1 MSVARVRAVSIM
13 GATGSIG
20 RSALQVIEAANRA
33 GPEDR
38 PAFRLVA
45 LSAFQDVEGL
55 AALARQFRPDVVVIG
70 DETRLPDLCDA
81 LEGTG
86 LPCAGGE
93 AAVCEAATRP
103 CDRLLAAISGAAG
116 LASTLSAVRQG
127 TSVALANK
135 ESIVCAG
142 ALILAEARRSGA
154 QILPVDSEHN
164 AIFQVLQDKRHVEKL
179 TITASG
185 GPFREH
191 SLEAMAH
198 ATPAQARAHPN
209 WDMGIKNSIDSA
221 TLMNKALE
229 FIEAAYLFG
238 LPAEQID
245 VLVHPQSIVHGMAHY
260 VDGSVLAQLGAPDM
274 RTPIAHALAWPDR
287 VETEVTR
294 LDLATLSRLDFQPV
308 DAMRFPAVEY
318 AREASRLGH
327 AAATLLN
334 GANEAA
340 VAAFIAGECGFLDIS
355 WVVGELL
362 QQFPSM
368 DFAGMSC
375 ESLEEIAYLDSRARE
390 LAGGLLK
397 ARAGTDRRTTV

>member
-1 MSVARVRAVSIM
+1 MNVARVRNISIM

-20 RSALQVIEAANRA
+20 RSALQVIGAANRA
-33 GPEDR
+33 APGDDPV
-38 PAFRLVA
+38 FRLVA
-45 LSAFQDVEGL
+45 LSAYRDVEGL
-55 AALARQFRPDVVVIG
+55 AALARRFHPEIAVIG
-70 DETRLPDLCDA
+70 DETCLPALRDA
-81 LEGTG
+81 LEGSG
-86 LPCAGGE
+86 IVCAGGE
-93 AAVCEAATRP
+93 AAVAESATRP

-116 LASTLSAVRQG
+116 LASTLAAVRQG

-142 ALILAEARRSGA
+142 ALILAEAKRSGA

-191 SLEAMAH
+191 QLEEMAH
-198 ATPAQARAHPN
+198 ATPEQAKAHPN

-229 FIEAAYLFG
+229 FIEAAYLFD
-238 LPAEQID
+238 LPADRID
-245 VLVHPQSIVHGMAHY
+245 VLVHPQSIIHGMAHY

-274 RTPIAHALAWPDR
+274 RTPIAHALAFPER
-287 VETEVTR
+287 VETEVAR
-294 LDLATLSRLDFQPV
+294 LDLAALSRLDFQPV
-308 DAMRFPAVEY
+308 DAVRFPAVDY
-318 AREASRLGH
+318 AREASRLGN

-368 DFAGMSC
+368 NFAGMSC

-390 LAGGLLK
+390 LAGGLLR
-397 ARAGTDRRTTV
+397 ARAGTDRRKTV

>member
-1 MSVARVRAVSIM
+1 MAPTRDISIM

-33 GPEDR
+33 APPDA

-45 LSAFQDVEGL
+45 LSAHTDVEGL
-55 AALARQFRPDVVVIG
+55 AKLARQFRPGMAVIG
-70 DETRLPDLCDA
+70 DASRAPA
-81 LEGTG
+81 LREALDGSG
-86 LPCAGGE
+86 IESAGGE
-93 AAVCEAATRP
+93 AAVVESATRP
-103 CDRLLAAISGAAG
+103 CDKLLAAISGSAG
-116 LASTLSAVRQG
+116 LASTLAAVREG
-127 TSVALANK
+127 TTVALANK

-142 ALILAEARRSGA
+142 RLILTEARRSGA
-154 QILPVDSEHN
+154 AILPVDSEHN

-191 SLEAMAH
+191 ELDAMERV
-198 ATPAQARAHPN
+198 TPAEARAHPN

-229 FIEAAYLFG
+229 FIEAAYLFD
-238 LPAEQID
+238 LPAERID

-260 VDGSVLAQLGAPDM
+260 EDGSVLAQLGVPDM

-287 VETEVTR
+287 VETEVAR
-294 LDLATLSRLDFQPV
+294 LDLAALSRLDFQPV
-308 DAMRFPAVEY
+308 DAARFPAVGY
-318 AREASRLGH
+318 AREASRLGN

-362 QQFPSM
+362 EQFPST
-368 DFAGMSC
+368 DFAGMRC
-375 ESLEEIAYLDSRARE
+375 ESLEEVAYLDSRARE
-390 LAGGLLK
+390 LAGGLLR
-397 ARAGTDRRTTV
+397 ARAGTHRRTTV